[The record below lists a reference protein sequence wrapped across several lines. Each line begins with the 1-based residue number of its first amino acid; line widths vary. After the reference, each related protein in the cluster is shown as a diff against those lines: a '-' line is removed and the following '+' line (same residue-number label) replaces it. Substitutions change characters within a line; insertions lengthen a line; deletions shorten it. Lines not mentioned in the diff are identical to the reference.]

1 MEINVNEIDHPVN
14 SRVAGV
20 RLEELKNTPNK
31 IVTAKNGHKIYII
44 LASIRRDLIDT
55 LIIDDINAENL
66 LKEA

>member
-1 MEINVNEIDHPVN
+1 MLLV
-14 SRVAGV
+14 
-20 RLEELKNTPNK
+20 LELKNTPNK
-31 IVTAKNGHKIYII
+31 IVTAKDENKIYII